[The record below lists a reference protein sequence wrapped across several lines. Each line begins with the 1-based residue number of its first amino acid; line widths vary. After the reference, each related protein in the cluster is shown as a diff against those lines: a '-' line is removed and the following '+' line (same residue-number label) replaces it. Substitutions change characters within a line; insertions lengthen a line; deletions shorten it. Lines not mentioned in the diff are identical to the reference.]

1 MKPEHVPGLLLAVM
15 VAAVLAFAWS
25 GTAADPDLWGHL
37 RFGRDILD
45 EGAIPAEDPYSF
57 TSDRPWINHEWLSEV
72 IMAAA
77 YGLGGSAGLV
87 GLKLVIAAG
96 AFSILWRAL
105 RRAGVH
111 PPAAAGLLIAAAVG
125 AYGLMLTV
133 RPQLF
138 SMLLYVILLAL
149 LNEAWRGRHRAL
161 LWVPLLFAVWAN
173 AHGGWIVGAGVLAAW
188 GACAAIGG
196 RLPWAW
202 AAGSALLALAGSL
215 ATPYGTGLWR
225 FLWATVGLGRADITE
240 WQPATADAAFLAAW
254 VAAASLIVFAW
265 YSGRGQTPSARVSG
279 WALTP
284 SSLPLFVPAI
294 MVGVAAFRVT
304 RLGGFF
310 TLTNVL
316 LLAPCF
322 AGRGP
327 ARLPL
332 SRPPSA
338 RDLLA
343 VGALCFAGL
352 AAVAAAVHGRIGCVT
367 LAVPGPDEQWA
378 PEAEAVQF
386 LRDNPIRGRML
397 TYFDYGELAIWH
409 LAPRVRVSYDGRRET
424 VYSEAVQQAHQRFY
438 SKSPDA
444 GYARQLQADYVWL
457 PHRLPVVP
465 LLERDGWVPIFR
477 GARSIVLSRE
487 VGAYTVPPPWEGR
500 RCFPGP

>member
-1 MKPEHVPGLLLAVM
+1 MNAEKLPGLLLAVM
-15 VAAVLAFAWS
+15 VACVLAFAWS

-45 EGAIPAEDPYSF
+45 AGAIPAEDPYSF
-57 TSDRPWINHEWLSEV
+57 SSDRPWINHEWLSEV
-72 IMAAA
+72 TMAGA

-87 GLKLVIAAG
+87 GLKLLIAAG
-96 AFSILWRAL
+96 AFSILWIAL

-111 PPAAAGLLIAAAVG
+111 PPAAAGLLVAAAVG

-138 SMLLYVILLAL
+138 SMLLFVMLLAL
-149 LNEAWRGRHRAL
+149 LNEVWRGRRRAL
-161 LWVPLLFAVWAN
+161 LWMPLLFAVWAN
-173 AHGGWIVGAGVLAAW
+173 AHGGWIVGIGVLAAW
-188 GACAAIGG
+188 AAGVAIAG
-196 RLPWAW
+196 RVPWAW
-202 AAGSALLALAGSL
+202 AAGSVLMALAGSL

-225 FLWATVGLGRADITE
+225 FLWATVGLGRADVTE
-240 WQPATADAAFLAAW
+240 WQPATADVAFLAAW
-254 VAAASLIVFAW
+254 AAAAALVPLAW
-265 YSGRGQTPSARVSG
+265 RLGGRAT
-279 WALTP
+279 
-284 SSLPLFVPAI
+284 LPLLLPAI
-294 MVGVAAFRVT
+294 VVGVAAFRVT

-327 ARLPL
+327 ARLTL

-338 RDLLA
+338 RDLLV
-343 VGALCFAGL
+343 VGALCVAGL
-352 AAVAAAVHGRIGCVT
+352 GATAAAVHGRIGCVT

-378 PEAEAVQF
+378 PEAEAVLF
-386 LRDNPIRGRML
+386 LRDNPIRGRLL

-424 VYSEAVQQAHQRFY
+424 VYSEGVQQAHQRFY
-438 SKSPDA
+438 SKTPDA
-444 GYARQLQADYVWL
+444 SYARQLEADYIWL
-457 PHRLPVVP
+457 PHRLAVVP
-465 LLERDGWVPIFR
+465 LLERDGWVAIFR
-477 GARSIVLSRE
+477 GARSIVLARE
-487 VGAYTVPPPWEGR
+487 GGAYTQPDPWTGP